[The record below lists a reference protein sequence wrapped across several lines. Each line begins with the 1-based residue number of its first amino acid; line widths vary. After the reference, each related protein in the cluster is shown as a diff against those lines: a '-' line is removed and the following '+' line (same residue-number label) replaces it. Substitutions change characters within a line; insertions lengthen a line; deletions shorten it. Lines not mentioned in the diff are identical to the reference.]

1 MSARK
6 VIVTG
11 GNGNLGG
18 LAIQS
23 LLNEGYEVLNLDRSR
38 STSKICRTE
47 IIDLCD
53 ATSLP
58 QYFDG
63 ADAVIHLAGFQ
74 APYEAPHPEVF
85 SNNISA
91 TYNVMEAA
99 VRTGLRRF
107 VNVSSIAVYGFLY
120 SPKFWQPEY
129 LPLNEEY
136 PCAPKDP
143 YALAKKFSEEIA
155 DSFASTADVSFV
167 TLRITGI
174 NFDLGYSLLPNRW
187 KDPGKKIGTFWSYI
201 DGRDAARALVLALS
215 AKIDGHEIFNV
226 ANAESRY
233 PQKTKDL
240 VAKFLPKTVVRNSV
254 GDYWGGL
261 DITKASERMKFNPQY
276 HWRNFIDENGNRV

>member
-18 LAIQS
+18 LAIHS
-23 LLNEGYEVLNLDRSR
+23 LMNEGYEVLNLDRSI

-47 IIDLCD
+47 TVDLCD

-58 QYFDG
+58 KYFEG

-74 APYEAPHPEVF
+74 APYEAPYPEVF

-91 TYNVMEAA
+91 TYNVMETA
-99 VRTGLRRF
+99 VRMGLRRF

-143 YALAKKFSEEIA
+143 YALAKKFGEEIA
-155 DSFASTADVSFV
+155 DSFSSASDVSFV

-174 NFDLGYSLLPNRW
+174 NFDLGYSFLP
-187 KDPGKKIGTFWSYI
+187 I
-201 DGRDAARALVLALS
+201 DGEILAKKLERFGVTLMEEMQRDL
-215 AKIDGHEIFNV
+215 
-226 ANAESRY
+226 
-233 PQKTKDL
+233 
-240 VAKFLPKTVVRNSV
+240 
-254 GDYWGGL
+254 
-261 DITKASERMKFNPQY
+261 
-276 HWRNFIDENGNRV
+276 